1 MFSSRKK
8 KLCAI
13 HDFYFIEEIFVEKS
27 NARKYLSPYF
37 LKITLSISTNT
48 KSNKNSIDKF
58 IGEEDLPYEYLVRT

>member
-1 MFSSRKK
+1 M
-8 KLCAI
+8 
-13 HDFYFIEEIFVEKS
+13 EKS

-58 IGEEDLPYEYLVRT
+58 IGEEDLPYECLVRT